1 MNIQFKELYEAL
13 LPVVGLALV
22 GGLVRVAR
30 FGTASWRHLGGSLL
44 GSAFAG
50 VIVHWFLAESG
61 FSEQVVSAIVASS
74 GYLGGTLLD
83 ALQARLMRLVEV
95 WPDSRGG
102 RG

>member
-1 MNIQFKELYEAL
+1 MHTQLKELYEAL

-30 FGTASWRHLGGSLL
+30 FGTSSWRHLGGALL

-61 FSEQVVSAIVASS
+61 LGEQVISAIVASS

-83 ALQARLMRLVEV
+83 ALQARLVRLVED
-95 WPDSRGG
+95 WPDGKGG